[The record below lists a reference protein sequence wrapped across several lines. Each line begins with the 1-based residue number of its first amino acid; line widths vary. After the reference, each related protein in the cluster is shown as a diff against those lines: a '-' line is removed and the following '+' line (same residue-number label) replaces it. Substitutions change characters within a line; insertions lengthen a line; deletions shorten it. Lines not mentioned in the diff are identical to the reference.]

1 MAGRELSFNRFSLKR
16 WSLIGMA
23 APTNTR
29 KQKHKYT
36 GQHEQKGQ
44 GSGLP
49 YLRQENPDKTGREG
63 ECATW
68 IHRQCAGVSSAM
80 FKMLGESDIPFKCV
94 YCTLQTQN
102 REIQQLK
109 DTVRTLTDELTLI
122 KQSQPQQLSNE
133 PAAATSLEPSGDSEN
148 PNITRPIVMKS
159 NNTDDKSKPNNLHL
173 EKN

>member
-1 MAGRELSFNRFSLKR
+1 
-16 WSLIGMA
+16 
-23 APTNTR
+23 
-29 KQKHKYT
+29 
-36 GQHEQKGQ
+36 
-44 GSGLP
+44 
-49 YLRQENPDKTGREG
+49 
-63 ECATW
+63 
-68 IHRQCAGVSSAM
+68 M

-109 DTVRTLTDELTLI
+109 DTVRTLTDELALI
-122 KQSQPQQLSNE
+122 KQSRPQQLNNE

-173 EKN
+173 EKNLIL